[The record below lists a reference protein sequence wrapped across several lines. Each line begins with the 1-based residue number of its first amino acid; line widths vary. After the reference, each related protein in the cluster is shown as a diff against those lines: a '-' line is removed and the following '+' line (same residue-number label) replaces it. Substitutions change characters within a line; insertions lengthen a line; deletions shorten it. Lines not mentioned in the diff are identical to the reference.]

1 MLWFLTL
8 VNASTRV
15 QLYLFLCNRHFTVAS
30 QGHEYFHQLRA
41 LSWLLFV
48 VFFLLWILWLV
59 NASTSFELYLDCFS
73 FLSFYSGFSCSWMPP
88 PTSRFIL
95 IPFCSFLFTLDSH
108 AREFPHQLL
117 VLSWQLL
124 VAFFC
129 QAFRFWCYCCCT
141 TSAADLRK
149 RFLIS
154 GIFLTHTLSP
164 YLVRALHYCPWIF
177 QGFPQCSKHRPG
189 PPVRFNHRVFHKHLI
204 RHELYLN
211 LSKYDYKLLLVIIK
225 AKNF

>member
-1 MLWFLTL
+1 MHPPASSFFLFYVTDTLLWLLRVMNT
-8 VNASTRV
+8 STSFE
-15 QLYLFLCNRHFTVAS
+15 LYLR
-30 QGHEYFHQLRA
+30 
-41 LSWLLFV
+41 LLFV

-108 AREFPHQLL
+108 VREFPHQLL

-129 QAFRFWCYCCCT
+129 HAFRFWCYCCCT

-164 YLVRALHYCPWIF
+164 YLVRALPYCHWIF
-177 QGFPQCSKHRPG
+177 QGFSQWFKTQTWPTCSFQSQSVP
-189 PPVRFNHRVFHKHLI
+189 
-204 RHELYLN
+204 
-211 LSKYDYKLLLVIIK
+211 
-225 AKNF
+225 